1 MESSNRAGPL
11 AGYTVIELGSTVAGP
26 FCGRLLADFGAS
38 VIKVEVAEGDALRA
52 MGSHKEGISLYALSI
67 FRNKEV
73 IAVDLREPEGQG
85 LLRRLIHQADFLVEN
100 FRPGT
105 LERWGLGYETLSA
118 SNPGLI
124 MVRISGY
131 GQSGPYSKQPG
142 YGVIGEAMSGLRS
155 ITGDPDRPPAR
166 VATSL
171 SDYVTGLYGAFGA
184 MLALEARHKT
194 GKGQIVDTALAECA
208 FSFMEPHVMAYDQ
221 LGLIA
226 ERAGSKLPGSSP
238 NNLYLSAD
246 GCYIHVAAL
255 ADPIFRRLCAAM
267 DRPALADEARFA
279 TNRQRS
285 LHGEAVD
292 ALMQD
297 WIGSLPFE
305 TVHQRLTEFD
315 IPHAKIYNIDDV
327 FRDPHFS
334 EREVIARL
342 PHPKLGMVAVP
353 NVTPRLSAT
362 PGHVNELGR
371 ETGADTVEVLERL
384 LGLDADTIATL
395 QARGVISGC
404 ATAAA

>member
-1 MESSNRAGPL
+1 
-11 AGYTVIELGSTVAGP
+11 
-26 FCGRLLADFGAS
+26 
-38 VIKVEVAEGDALRA
+38 
-52 MGSHKEGISLYALSI
+52 
-67 FRNKEV
+67 
-73 IAVDLREPEGQG
+73 
-85 LLRRLIHQADFLVEN
+85 
-100 FRPGT
+100 
-105 LERWGLGYETLSA
+105 
-118 SNPGLI
+118 
-124 MVRISGY
+124 
-131 GQSGPYSKQPG
+131 
-142 YGVIGEAMSGLRS
+142 
-155 ITGDPDRPPAR
+155 
-166 VATSL
+166 
-171 SDYVTGLYGAFGA
+171 
-184 MLALEARHKT
+184 
-194 GKGQIVDTALAECA
+194 
-208 FSFMEPHVMAYDQ
+208 MEPHVMAYDQ

-255 ADPIFRRLCAAM
+255 ADPIFRRLSAAM

-292 ALMQD
+292 ALVQD
-297 WIGSLPFE
+297 WIGSLLFE
-305 TVHQRLTEFD
+305 TVHQRLTKYD

-334 EREVIARL
+334 EREAIARL

-362 PGHVNELGR
+362 PGHVNALGR
-371 ETGADTVEVLERL
+371 ETGADTAEVLKRL

>member
-1 MESSNRAGPL
+1 MESSNCAGPL

-38 VIKVEVAEGDALRA
+38 VIKVEVAEGDALRS

-85 LLRRLIHQADFLVEN
+85 LLRRLIDQADFLVEN

-105 LERWGLGYETLSA
+105 LERWGLGYATLSA

-238 NNLYLSAD
+238 NNLYRSAD

-255 ADPIFRRLCAAM
+255 ADPIFRRLSAAM

-292 ALMQD
+292 ALVQD
-297 WIGSLPFE
+297 WIGSLLFE
-305 TVHQRLTEFD
+305 TVHQRLTKYD

-334 EREVIARL
+334 EREAIARL

-362 PGHVNELGR
+362 PGHVNALGR
-371 ETGADTVEVLERL
+371 ETGADTAEVLKRL

>member
-38 VIKVEVAEGDALRA
+38 VIKVEVAEGDALRS

-85 LLRRLIHQADFLVEN
+85 LLRRLIDQADFLVEN

-297 WIGSLPFE
+297 WIASLPFE

-371 ETGADTVEVLERL
+371 KP
-384 LGLDADTIATL
+384 
-395 QARGVISGC
+395 ARTRSRSWNAC
-404 ATAAA
+404 SAWMPTPSQHSRRAA